1 MSEIVNAPLP
11 QASSPQTANQ
21 HSINQSPAPDV
32 RTEAKHQKLFP
43 RLVMLAIMVAL
54 IVGGIYY
61 FTVYRYFQSTDNAYV
76 KADVTWVIPRV
87 SGEITALLVNDNQ
100 VVKAGQVLM
109 KLDDRDTQARYAQA
123 EAMVG
128 VKEAALGVQKQN
140 EIAAQASIAQA
151 RAGSDATHAEVI
163 RLKKDFDRYQT
174 LLHDGVTTRQQ
185 LETVQAQYS
194 SAIAQQASAAAAV
207 ASATAQAE
215 SVRASRA
222 QMNADL
228 KSSEANVQLVGV
240 DTSSAEVIAPIS
252 GTVSSFAVRLGSRVN
267 PQTRMMA
274 IVPLADA
281 YIEANFKETQIGKM
295 KVGQT
300 VKLTFDAYQGQVFHG
315 HIQSFSPASG
325 ATFSLM
331 PPDNATGNFNKV
343 VQRIPVRIVIDDMP
357 NRQKLR
363 PGLSVTAEV
372 DLRS

>member
-1 MSEIVNAPLP
+1 MSESTLSQAPATKP
-11 QASSPQTANQ
+11 NSANTEV
-21 HSINQSPAPDV
+21 QSGLVEKKP
-32 RTEAKHQKLFP
+32 QKLIP
-43 RLVMLAIMVAL
+43 RLVILSIL
-54 IVGGIYY
+54 IAMIAGAIYY
-61 FTVYRYFQSTDNAYV
+61 FTVFRYFEKTDNAYV
-76 KADVTWVIPRV
+76 KADMTWVVPRV

-109 KLDDRDTQARYAQA
+109 RLDDRDTKARYAQA

-128 VKEAALGVQKQN
+128 VKESALGVQQQN

-151 RAGSDATHAEVI
+151 NAGLDAASAEVI
-163 RLKKDFDRYQT
+163 RLKKDFTRYQT
-174 LLHDGVTTRQQ
+174 LLNDGVTTRQR
-185 LETVQAQYS
+185 LEMVQAQYS
-194 SAIAQQASAAAAV
+194 SALAQQASARAAV
-207 ASATAQAE
+207 ASATAQAA
-215 SVRASRA
+215 SVHAGRA

-252 GTVSSFAVRLGSRVN
+252 GTVGSFAVRLGSRVN
-267 PQTRMMA
+267 PQSRMMA
-274 IVPLADA
+274 IVPINDA
-281 YIEANFKETQIGKM
+281 YVEANFKETQIGQM
-295 KVGQT
+295 KVGQK
-300 VKLTFDAYQGQVFHG
+300 VNLTFDAYHGQKFHG

-325 ATFSLM
+325 STFSLM

-357 NRQKLR
+357 DRQKLR

>member
-1 MSEIVNAPLP
+1 MSEIVNTETL
-11 QASSPQTANQ
+11 QSVHQTNT
-21 HSINQSPAPDV
+21 NQSV
-32 RTEAKHQKLFP
+32 NNESSTGSTTKKIFP
-43 RLVMLAIMVAL
+43 RLVMLAIVVAL
-54 IVGGIYY
+54 ILGGIYY
-61 FTVYRYFQSTDNAYV
+61 FTIFRYFQTTDNAYV
-76 KADVTWVIPRV
+76 KADFTWVVPRV
-87 SGEITALLVNDNQ
+87 SGEITSLLVNDNQ

-151 RAGSDATHAEVI
+151 KAGLDATNAEVI

-174 LLHDGVTTRQQ
+174 LLHDGVTTRQR

-194 SAIAQQASAAAAV
+194 SAVAQQASAQAAV

-252 GTVSSFAVRLGSRVN
+252 GTVGSFAVHLGSRVN

-274 IVPLADA
+274 IVPLDDA
-281 YIEANFKETQIGKM
+281 YVEANFKETQIGKM
-295 KVGQT
+295 KVGQK

-325 ATFSLM
+325 ATFSMM

-357 NRQKLR
+357 DRQKLR

>member
-1 MSEIVNAPLP
+1 MSESVNSHMPAAQPLSAT
-11 QASSPQTANQ
+11 QATNSETPNGSVEKKSP
-21 HSINQSPAPDV
+21 
-32 RTEAKHQKLFP
+32 KLIP
-43 RLVMLAIMVAL
+43 RLVMLAFLIAL
-54 IVGGIYY
+54 IVGAIYY
-61 FTVYRYFQSTDNAYV
+61 FTVSRYFQKTDNAYV
-76 KADVTWVIPRV
+76 KADVTWVVPRV
-87 SGEITALLVNDNQ
+87 SGEITSLLVNDNQ

-109 KLDDRDTQARYAQA
+109 KLDDRDTQARFAQA

-128 VKEAALGVQKQN
+128 VKEAALGVQQQN

-151 RAGSDATHAEVI
+151 KAGLDAANAEVI
-163 RLKKDFDRYQT
+163 RLKKDFSRYQT
-174 LLHDGVTTRQQ
+174 LLNDGVTTRQR

-194 SAIAQQASAAAAV
+194 SAMAQQASARAVV
-207 ASATAQAE
+207 ASATAQAQ
-215 SVRASRA
+215 SVHAGRA

-228 KSSEANVQLVGV
+228 KSSEANVQLAGV

-252 GTVSSFAVRLGSRVN
+252 GTVGSFAVRLGSRVN
-267 PQTRMMA
+267 PQSRMMA
-274 IVPLADA
+274 IVPVNDA
-281 YIEANFKETQIGKM
+281 YVEANFKETQIGKM
-295 KVGQT
+295 KVGQKVT
-300 VKLTFDAYQGQVFHG
+300 LKFDAYQDQVFHG

-357 NRQKLR
+357 DRQKLR

>member
-1 MSEIVNAPLP
+1 MSEPVNT
-11 QASSPQTANQ
+11 QSSQTSSQQIESKSPAADPQTESKQ
-21 HSINQSPAPDV
+21 
-32 RTEAKHQKLFP
+32 QKLFP
-43 RLVMLAIMVAL
+43 RLVMLGIFVAL
-54 IVGGIYY
+54 IVSGIYY

-87 SGEITALLVNDNQ
+87 SGEITSLLVNDNQ

-140 EIAAQASIAQA
+140 EIAAQAAIAQA
-151 RAGSDATHAEVI
+151 KAGLDAANAEVI
-163 RLKKDFDRYQT
+163 RLKKDFNRYQT
-174 LLHDGVTTRQQ
+174 LLNDGVTTRQR

-194 SAIAQQASAAAAV
+194 SAIAQQASAQAVV
-207 ASATAQAE
+207 ASAIAQAS

-252 GTVSSFAVRLGSRVN
+252 GTVGSFAVRLGSRVN

-274 IVPLADA
+274 IVPLDDA
-281 YIEANFKETQIGKM
+281 YVEANFKETQIGKM
-295 KVGQT
+295 KVGQK
-300 VKLTFDAYQGQVFHG
+300 VKLTFDAYQGQTFHG
-315 HIQSFSPASG
+315 HIQSFAPASG

-343 VQRIPVRIVIDDMP
+343 VQRIPVRIVLDDMP
-357 NRQKLR
+357 DRQKLR
-363 PGLSVTAEV
+363 PGLSVTAVV

>member
-1 MSEIVNAPLP
+1 LNQGISMSESMNAQLP
-11 QASSPQTANQ
+11 QASSQQ
-21 HSINQSPAPDV
+21 SINQSPATDV
-32 RTEAKHQKLFP
+32 RTESKPQKLFP

-87 SGEITALLVNDNQ
+87 SGEITSLLVNDNQ

-151 RAGSDATHAEVI
+151 RAGLDATHAEVI

-281 YIEANFKETQIGKM
+281 YTQIGKM

>member
-1 MSEIVNAPLP
+1 MSESI
-11 QASSPQTANQ
+11 QPQTPATNQ
-21 HSINQSPAPDV
+21 NSVNNESRSGEIA
-32 RTEAKHQKLFP
+32 QKPKKLIP
-43 RLVMLAIMVAL
+43 RLVMLAIVIAMIA
-54 IVGGIYY
+54 GAIYY
-61 FTVYRYFQSTDNAYV
+61 FTVFRYFQKTDNAYV
-76 KADVTWVIPRV
+76 KADVTWVVPRV
-87 SGEITALLVNDNQ
+87 SGEITSLLVNDNQ

-109 KLDDRDTQARYAQA
+109 KLDDRDAQARYAQA

-128 VKEAALGVQKQN
+128 VKESALGVQQQN

-151 RAGSDATHAEVI
+151 KAGLDAANAEVI

-174 LLHDGVTTRQQ
+174 LLNDGVTTRQR

-194 SAIAQQASAAAAV
+194 SAMAQQASARAAV
-207 ASATAQAE
+207 ASATAQAA
-215 SVRASRA
+215 SVHAGRA

-228 KSSEANVQLVGV
+228 KSSQANVQLVGV

-252 GTVSSFAVRLGSRVN
+252 GTVGSFAVRLGSRVN
-267 PQTRMMA
+267 PQSRMMA
-274 IVPLADA
+274 IVPINDA
-281 YIEANFKETQIGKM
+281 YVEANFKETQIGQM
-295 KVGQT
+295 KVGQK
-300 VKLTFDAYQGQVFHG
+300 VKLKFDAYQDQVFHG

-357 NRQKLR
+357 DRQKLR

-372 DLRS
+372 DIRS